1 MVELSDLTRRVLLK
15 RSTAQKTWP
24 TNGILTYLAR
34 LVLPTACQEKRKRG
48 RTSPETSPNPS
59 WNVLLCCLPC
69 VILCYV
75 SVQKSHTTM
84 GMRLGC
90 EIRDV

>member
-1 MVELSDLTRRVLLK
+1 MFSDLTLRVLLK
-15 RSTAQKTWP
+15 RSNAQKTWP

-34 LVLPTACQEKRKRG
+34 LVLPTACQVKRKRG
-48 RTSPETSPNPS
+48 KTSPETSPNPG
-59 WNVLLCCLPC
+59 WNVSLCCLPC

-84 GMRLGC
+84 GTRLGG
-90 EIRDV
+90 EIPSV

>member
-34 LVLPTACQEKRKRG
+34 LVLPTACQEKRKL
-48 RTSPETSPNPS
+48 S
-59 WNVLLCCLPC
+59 VLVARVNEYEALKLKINISD
-69 VILCYV
+69 VI
-75 SVQKSHTTM
+75 
-84 GMRLGC
+84 
-90 EIRDV
+90 